1 MAPLIKVVKLIT
13 NEEIIGVVQ
22 DGRDLGQGDEGYT
35 VDNLLFITAP
45 LKIVSTYDEVIKAHS
60 IYLLDWIPSIEDD
73 TVPIDK
79 RQILTL
85 GTPNVDLES
94 HYYEL
99 ILAKELQIQQKQ
111 EEEIEPKKEVE
122 KETKPAKDSTKK
134 KKLKD
139 ILKDTDFDDGDM
151 N

>member
-1 MAPLIKVVKLIT
+1 MAPLIKVVKLVT
-13 NEEIIGVVQ
+13 NEELIGVVQ
-22 DGRDLGQGDEGYT
+22 DGRDLEQEDGYT

-45 LKIVSTYDEVIKAHS
+45 LKIVSTYDELLKAHS

-111 EEEIEPKKEVE
+111 EESKPEPQKENKKTSKTTE
-122 KETKPAKDSTKK
+122 K

-139 ILKDTDFDDGDM
+139 ILKDTDFDDEDM

>member
-111 EEEIEPKKEVE
+111 EEEIEPKKEVK
-122 KETKPAKDSTKK
+122 KETKPAKGSTEK

-139 ILKDTDFDDGDM
+139 ILKDTDFDDEDM

>member
-22 DGRDLGQGDEGYT
+22 DGRDLGQVDEGYT

-111 EEEIEPKKEVE
+111 EELEPKKEVE
-122 KETKPAKDSTKK
+122 KETKPAKGSTEK

-139 ILKDTDFDDGDM
+139 ILKDTDFDDEDM

>member
-1 MAPLIKVVKLIT
+1 MAPLIKVIKLIT
-13 NEEIIGVVQ
+13 NEELIGVVQ
-22 DGRDLGQGDEGYT
+22 DGRDLEQEDGYT
-35 VDNLLFITAP
+35 TDNLLFITAP
-45 LKIVSTYDEVIKAHS
+45 LKIVSTYDEMIKAHS

-111 EEEIEPKKEVE
+111 EEESKPKKD
-122 KETKPAKDSTKK
+122 TKTQKASTEK

-139 ILKDTDFDDGDM
+139 ILKDTDFDDEDM

>member
-22 DGRDLGQGDEGYT
+22 DGRDLDQGDEGYT

-45 LKIVSTYDEVIKAHS
+45 LKIVSTYDEMIKAHS

-111 EEEIEPKKEVE
+111 EELEPKKEVE
-122 KETKPAKDSTKK
+122 KETKPAKGSTEK

-139 ILKDTDFDDGDM
+139 ILKDTDFDDEDM

>member
-79 RQILTL
+79 QQILTL

-111 EEEIEPKKEVE
+111 EEDIEPKKEVK
-122 KETKPAKDSTKK
+122 KETKPAKGSTQK

-139 ILKDTDFDDGDM
+139 ILKDTDFDDEDM

>member
-1 MAPLIKVVKLIT
+1 MAPLIKVVKLVT
-13 NEEIIGVVQ
+13 NEELIGVVQ
-22 DGRDLGQGDEGYT
+22 DGRDLEQEDGYT

-45 LKIVSTYDEVIKAHS
+45 LKIVSTYDELLKAHS

-111 EEEIEPKKEVE
+111 EEPKTEPKTEPQ
-122 KETKPAKDSTKK
+122 KETKKTSKTTEK

-139 ILKDTDFDDGDM
+139 ILKDTDFDDEDM

>member
-1 MAPLIKVVKLIT
+1 MAPLIKIVKLVT
-13 NEEIIGVVQ
+13 NEELIGVVQ
-22 DGRDLGQGDEGYT
+22 DGRDLEYEDGYST
-35 VDNLLFITAP
+35 DNLIFVTAP
-45 LKIVSTYDEVIKAHS
+45 LKIVSTYDELIKAHS
-60 IYLLDWIPSIEDD
+60 IYLVDWIPSIEDD

-79 RQILTL
+79 RQILTI

-99 ILAKELQIQQKQ
+99 VLAKELQLQQKQ
-111 EEEIEPKKEVE
+111 EPEPEPELPPKKEAKTE
-122 KETKPAKDSTKK
+122 KVSTEK

-139 ILKDTDFDDGDM
+139 ILKDTDFDDEDM

>member
-22 DGRDLGQGDEGYT
+22 DGRDLDQGDEGYT

-45 LKIVSTYDEVIKAHS
+45 LKIVSTYDEMIKAHS

-85 GTPNVDLES
+85 GSPNVDLES

-111 EEEIEPKKEVE
+111 EELEPKKEVE
-122 KETKPAKDSTKK
+122 KETKPAKGSTEK

-139 ILKDTDFDDGDM
+139 ILKDTDFDDEDM

>member
-1 MAPLIKVVKLIT
+1 MAPLIKVIKLVT
-13 NEEIIGVVQ
+13 NEELIGVVQ
-22 DGRDLGQGDEGYT
+22 DGRDLEHTEDGYT
-35 VDNLLFITAP
+35 TDNLLFITAP
-45 LKIVSTYDEVIKAHS
+45 LKIVSTYDELIKAHS

-73 TVPIDK
+73 TVPIEK
-79 RQILTL
+79 RQVLTL

-99 ILAKELQIQQKQ
+99 ILAKELQLQYKQ
-111 EEEIEPKKEVE
+111 EEKKPEEPEIQ
-122 KETKPAKDSTKK
+122 TKPAKNTTEK

-139 ILKDTDFDDGDM
+139 ILKDTDFDDEDM